1 MKKTYKLFLIITIVF
16 AAIFVVAN
24 TLNSQKGVTDN
35 NHILEI
41 NRIKEDVRAY
51 ISKLNKVPDSVS
63 ELELFCGNDYKN
75 IDELEFSYDIN
86 NLLSDEKYV
95 IFSTDEGYFRI
106 KYHENIAQKSDVLL
120 LNIIISLCYF
130 AVVLLVLYVTN
141 TIIKPFNTFSELPY
155 ALAKGN
161 LSVPVKENKYRYFGR
176 FLWGMDLLREKLEED
191 KKKELELLKEKKL
204 VLLSL
209 SHDIKTPLSAIKLYS
224 KALSKNLYEDE
235 AKKNSIA
242 HSIND
247 KAEEIE
253 KYISEIVTA
262 SNDDFLQLEVNN
274 SEVYIKDVFDDIY
287 AYYSEKLEL
296 LLIDFSIEKYDNCI
310 VCADHDRMVEVIQN
324 IVENALKYGDG
335 RFIRIS
341 SQKEDGEFHIYISNS
356 GCTLKRDEIVHI
368 FDSFF
373 RGSNSKKQQGS
384 GLGLFIC
391 KKLVNLMEGE
401 IFADMD
407 DGIMTVQIILRI
419 A

>member
-1 MKKTYKLFLIITIVF
+1 M
-16 AAIFVVAN
+16 
-24 TLNSQKGVTDN
+24 
-35 NHILEI
+35 
-41 NRIKEDVRAY
+41 
-51 ISKLNKVPDSVS
+51 
-63 ELELFCGNDYKN
+63 
-75 IDELEFSYDIN
+75 
-86 NLLSDEKYV
+86 
-95 IFSTDEGYFRI
+95 
-106 KYHENIAQKSDVLL
+106 
-120 LNIIISLCYF
+120 
-130 AVVLLVLYVTN
+130 
-141 TIIKPFNTFSELPY
+141 
-155 ALAKGN
+155 
-161 LSVPVKENKYRYFGR
+161 
-176 FLWGMDLLREKLEED
+176 
-191 KKKELELLKEKKL
+191 
-204 VLLSL
+204 
-209 SHDIKTPLSAIKLYS
+209 
-224 KALSKNLYEDE
+224 
-235 AKKNSIA
+235 
-242 HSIND
+242 
-247 KAEEIE
+247 
-253 KYISEIVTA
+253 
-262 SNDDFLQLEVNN
+262 QLEVNN